1 MLSYMSHLYILE
13 FMSCLYISD
22 INLLSVILFANIFSY
37 FVGGLFILLIVPLY
51 VQKLLSVISSNLF
64 IFSFISYVLG
74 DKKIVMIYVKEYRV
88 CFPLGIL
95 SLPVLNF
102 DLLSLFELNYVNC
115 CVSYYKC
122 CPYYYVSNLVVT

>member
-1 MLSYMSHLYILE
+1 MSHLYILE

-22 INLLSVILFANIFSY
+22 INLLSVILFANIFY

-102 DLLSLFELNYVNC
+102 DLLCLHFCSF
-115 CVSYYKC
+115 
-122 CPYYYVSNLVVT
+122 